1 MSQTMNVANKMES
14 NTTPMPELHDAE
26 LYAVR
31 HDPWS
36 STVECIFRTVDGHDL
51 TLLLTDVEKFRCSD
65 FGLQNVVLELTVIDS
80 AQRPMQDE
88 LRGRLEW
95 MSGTSDGESLSSEQE
110 VEAAVQHVLN
120 GKYVLVSLVPSW
132 GAQVCALAKGVVWSI
147 F

>member
-1 MSQTMNVANKMES
+1 
-14 NTTPMPELHDAE
+14 
-26 LYAVR
+26 
-31 HDPWS
+31 
-36 STVECIFRTVDGHDL
+36 
-51 TLLLTDVEKFRCSD
+51 
-65 FGLQNVVLELTVIDS
+65 
-80 AQRPMQDE
+80 MQDE